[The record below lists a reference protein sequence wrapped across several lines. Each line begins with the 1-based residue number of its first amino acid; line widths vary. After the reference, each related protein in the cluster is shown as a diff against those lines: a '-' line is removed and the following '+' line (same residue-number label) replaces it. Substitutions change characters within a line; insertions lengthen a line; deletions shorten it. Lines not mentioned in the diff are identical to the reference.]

1 MRCRRENSRVATPC
15 RPFLRKRGER
25 RTRNVHVPGW
35 LRASSAKYHRAAQ
48 PASGGSASEHKAHA
62 WRSCVCG
69 PPGTRGGA
77 QKPKALGGGVL
88 GARDPLGGRSPHGQQ
103 QRAGP
108 GRHARA
114 TESGRS
120 RREVASASKQAKVR
134 RESRQ
139 DSRRGRQAGNW
150 TPKSP
155 GKGVAAGGPRK
166 LLAQGP
172 RGTLILTAQNSGRW
186 CEKNSEHRL
195 VSGPCARAPW

>member
-1 MRCRRENSRVATPC
+1 MASVGHETSTSRAGSEPAQPSVTAQRSP
-15 RPFLRKRGER
+15 
-25 RTRNVHVPGW
+25 
-35 LRASSAKYHRAAQ
+35 RAAGRPVSTKPTLGA
-48 PASGGSASEHKAHA
+48 PACAVPREPEGGL
-62 WRSCVCG
+62 RN
-69 PPGTRGGA
+69 
-77 QKPKALGGGVL
+77 QKHWGGVL

-120 RREVASASKQAKVR
+120 RREVAPASEQAKVR